1 MRLSD
6 KRKYSVKPCP
16 ICGTNRRLM
25 WARQLIPK
33 HIIFQHYSVMCDKCN
48 RYGPERIGKRRA
60 AKAWNEYVNKVVR

>member
-25 WARQLIPK
+25 WARQVIPK

-48 RYGPERIGKRRA
+48 RYA
-60 AKAWNEYVNKVVR
+60 

>member
-25 WARQLIPK
+25 WARQVIPK
-33 HIIFQHYSVMCDKCN
+33 HIIFQRYSDKCN

-60 AKAWNEYVNKVVR
+60 AKAWNEYVSKVVR